1 VRSHLHWEHRADW
14 CPGKASAATE
24 STGSRQSTL
33 FGLAP
38 PKLVDPPPKKG
49 GGKKRKAA
57 GTDGDDESQ
66 ETQSSRPK
74 HDLKA
79 AFAKAA
85 ARPPRPAPVASDDE
99 VEETQLVEQRVR
111 LRSVESDLTCT
122 QPEKRSKLDAVLED
136 EDPEFDAIMDAL
148 AA

>member
-1 VRSHLHWEHRADW
+1 MRPRLQCDHRADW

-24 STGSRQSTL
+24 STGPRQSTL

-85 ARPPRPAPVASDDE
+85 ARPPRPAPVASDEE
-99 VEETQLVEQRVR
+99 VEETQVVEHRVR
-111 LRSVESDLTCT
+111 RRDLSG
-122 QPEKRSKLDAVLED
+122 P
-136 EDPEFDAIMDAL
+136 I
-148 AA
+148 